1 MKRFVIKT
9 TKIFAVLV
17 MVFCTLSF
25 ASSPDQKIRTGST
38 VQIVNDCIGCLD
50 EATLDAAIKYAN
62 QKNDV
67 MFASIAK
74 SKNSVILTKG
84 TKAEV
89 VRIRIGK
96 VRIKLSDNRMMWVKY
111 SSVKPTK

>member
-1 MKRFVIKT
+1 MKKLLIKT
-9 TKIFAVLV
+9 PKILAV
-17 MVFCTLSF
+17 MVMFFCTLSS
-25 ASSPDQKIRTGST
+25 ANGQGLKIRTGAT
-38 VQIVNDCIGCLD
+38 VQIVSDCIGCLD

-89 VRIRIGK
+89 IRIRIGK
-96 VRIKLSDNRMMWVKY
+96 VRIKLSDNRMVWVKY